1 MRRVLGVIIITAFG
15 VAAAA
20 CGGKGNSPTSP
31 SEAGATTPGG
41 TSGSATIAGAVQ
53 GAVPSTVAVAGTAL
67 TSAVDAGGR
76 FTLANVP
83 SGDVQLQFSGGGA
96 AAMLPVAAVQPAQR
110 IDLVVSVSGSAA
122 AIESQVRSGGS
133 GAELEGRV
141 ESLPPTTPAL
151 SFKAAGKTVTTDS
164 STRFQ
169 DGSATRSFGDLRIG
183 MRVHVKG
190 TASGDAINATLVELQ
205 NSNVDIPVEVNGVI
219 DSPSGTAAAFQFK
232 IGSTLVKGDAA
243 TTFFGDG
250 DKPDTF
256 ADLKDGVRVEVK
268 GQQRDGFV
276 YAVRVHINDNGDDDD
291 DNPPDDQSASIH
303 GTLKTIGG
311 AIPALVLTVDTTTV
325 RTSSSTTVK
334 RRGDVQS
341 LDTLKVGQSLHVIG
355 TRQSNG
361 SLDARLIEIDDDA
374 PGGEFEIE
382 GSMGGL
388 KGTCPSLTFGV
399 NGFSIATNGSTNF
412 DGTACTAFKSG
423 DKVNV
428 KGIKQADGSVL
439 ATRLRKK

>member
-1 MRRVLGVIIITAFG
+1 MRRRLLGFILAISAMT
-15 VAAAA
+15 AA
-20 CGGKGNSPTSP
+20 CSGKSSSPTSP
-31 SEAGATTPGG
+31 TESGASAGAVT
-41 TSGSATIAGAVQ
+41 GSAIIAGAVQ
-53 GAVPSTVAVAGTAL
+53 GASPATVAVAGTAV
-67 TSAVDAGGR
+67 TSSVDAGGR
-76 FTLANVP
+76 FSLANVP

-96 AAMLPVAAVQPAQR
+96 SAMLPVSAVQPSQR

-141 ESLPPTTPAL
+141 ESLPPNMAAL
-151 SFKAAGKTVTTDS
+151 SFKAAGKTVMTDA

-190 TASGDAINATLVELQ
+190 TPSGDAINATLVEMQ

-232 IGSTLVKGDAA
+232 IGSTLLKGDAA

-250 DKPDTF
+250 DTPDTF

-268 GQQRDGFV
+268 GQQRDGYV
-276 YAVRVHINDNGDDDD
+276 YAVRIHINDGDDDD
-291 DNPPDDQSASIH
+291 DDPPTDTSASIH

-311 AIPALVLTVDTTTV
+311 AIPTLVLTVDTTTV

-334 RRGDVQS
+334 RRGDFQS

-355 TRQSNG
+355 TRQSDG
-361 SLDARLIEIDDDA
+361 SIDARLIEIDDDA
-374 PGGEFEIE
+374 TGGEFEIE

-399 NGFSIATNGSTNF
+399 NGFSIATNASTTF

-428 KGIKQADGSVL
+428 KGLRQADGSVL
-439 ATRLRKK
+439 ATRLRKN

>member
-1 MRRVLGVIIITAFG
+1 MRRLLGFILAISTVT
-15 VAAAA
+15 AA
-20 CGGKGNSPTSP
+20 CSGKGSSPTSP
-31 SEAGATTPGG
+31 TEPGSSAGAT
-41 TSGSATIAGAVQ
+41 GSAVIAGAVQ
-53 GAVPSTVAVAGTAL
+53 GASPATVAVAGTAV
-67 TSAVDAGGR
+67 TSPVDAGGR
-76 FTLANVP
+76 FSLANVP

-96 AAMLPVAAVQPAQR
+96 SAMLPVSAVQPSQR

-151 SFKAAGKTVTTDS
+151 SFKAAGKTVTTDA

-190 TASGDAINATLVELQ
+190 TASGDAINATLVEMQ

-219 DSPSGTAAAFQFK
+219 DSPAGTAAAFQFK

-243 TTFFGDG
+243 TAFFGDG

-276 YAVRVHINDNGDDDD
+276 YAVRIHINDGDDAGDD
-291 DNPPDDQSASIH
+291 GPPDDTSASIH

-355 TRQSNG
+355 TRQSDG
-361 SLDARLIEIDDDA
+361 SLAARLIEIDDDA
-374 PGGEFEIE
+374 TGGEFEIE

-399 NGFSIATNGSTNF
+399 NGFSIATNGSTTF
-412 DGTACTAFKSG
+412 DGTACSAFKNG

-428 KGIKQADGSVL
+428 KGLKQADGSVL
-439 ATRLRKK
+439 ATRLRRK

>member
-1 MRRVLGVIIITAFG
+1 MRRLLGFILAISVLT
-15 VAAAA
+15 AA
-20 CGGKGNSPTSP
+20 CGGKGSSPTTP
-31 SEAGATTPGG
+31 TETGTPGAV
-41 TSGSATIAGAVQ
+41 TGSAIIAGAVQ
-53 GAVPSTVAVAGTAL
+53 GALPASVAVAGTAV
-67 TSAVDAGGR
+67 TSSVDAGGR
-76 FTLANVP
+76 FSLANVP
-83 SGDVQLQFSGGGA
+83 AGDVQLQFSGGGA
-96 AAMLPVAAVQPAQR
+96 SAMLPVSAVQPSQR

-141 ESLPPTTPAL
+141 ESLPPTMPAL
-151 SFKAAGKTVTTDS
+151 SFKAAGKTVKTDAA
-164 STRFQ
+164 TRFQ

-190 TASGDAINATLVELQ
+190 TASGDAINATLVEMQ

-276 YAVRVHINDNGDDDD
+276 YAVRIHINDNDDDD
-291 DNPPDDQSASIH
+291 DDPPTDTSASIH
-303 GTLKTIGG
+303 GTLRTIGG
-311 AIPALVLTVDTTTV
+311 SIPALVLTVDTTTV

-361 SLDARLIEIDDDA
+361 SIDARLIEIDDDA
-374 PGGEFEIE
+374 TGGEFEIE

-388 KGTCPSLTFGV
+388 KGSCPSLTFGV
-399 NGFSIATNGSTNF
+399 NGFSIATNGSTTF
-412 DGTACTAFKSG
+412 DGTACTAFKNG

-428 KGIKQADGSVL
+428 KGTKQADGSVL
-439 ATRLRKK
+439 ATRLRRQ